1 VPRAGVIMRTAI
13 NMTPSARPKPTTRKH
28 ASVEEVRS
36 RLASFIAE
44 RGLKQSRQR
53 DAVAEAFFSTPG
65 HVSADELVLRA
76 RALDARVS
84 VATVYRTLK
93 LLGES
98 GLAIPRHFGEGQ
110 TRWESAV
117 GRPHHDHLVCNRC
130 GVIVEFANDEIE
142 RLQTLVARRHGFAV
156 ESHRLELYGV
166 CSECRRGGVGTTG
179 EALT

>member
-1 VPRAGVIMRTAI
+1 MRTTLT
-13 NMTPSARPKPTTRKH
+13 MTIPQRPRQPPRSR
-28 ASVEEVRS
+28 APVEEVRS

-53 DAVAEAFFSTPG
+53 DAVAEAFFTTPG
-65 HVSADELVLRA
+65 HVSAEELVVRA
-76 RALDARVS
+76 REVDPRVS

-98 GLAIPRHFGEGQ
+98 GLAVPRNFGEGQ

-117 GRPHHDHLVCNRC
+117 GREHHDHLVCRRC
-130 GVIVEFANDEIE
+130 GAIIEFANDEIE
-142 RLQTLVARRHGFAV
+142 RLQALVARRHGFVV

-166 CSECRRGGVGTTG
+166 CAGCRRGGGTTKG

>member
-1 VPRAGVIMRTAI
+1 MRTTLT
-13 NMTPSARPKPTTRKH
+13 MTIPQRPRQSPRSR
-28 ASVEEVRS
+28 APVEEVRS

-53 DAVAEAFFSTPG
+53 DAVAEAFFTTPG
-65 HVSADELVLRA
+65 HVSAEELVVRA
-76 RALDARVS
+76 REVDPRVS

-98 GLAIPRHFGEGQ
+98 GLAVPRNFGEGQ

-117 GRPHHDHLVCNRC
+117 GREHHDHLVCRRC
-130 GVIVEFANDEIE
+130 GAIIEFANDEIE
-142 RLQTLVARRHGFAV
+142 RLQALVARRHGFVV

-166 CSECRRGGVGTTG
+166 CAGCRRGGGTTKG